1 MSDKKQVSIELSDEQ
16 LGEIVGG
23 TTKQTTISKETVER
37 VSATKNMDEHSE
49 TKKSW
54 LFEGCYK

>member
-1 MSDKKQVSIELSDEQ
+1 MSDNKQVSIELSDEQ

-23 TTKQTTISKETVER
+23 TTKQPTILKETDQR
-37 VSATKNMDEHSE
+37 ASPTKSMDEHSD